1 MMKYISIETTING
14 KFLCP
19 IGTGLIAKLT
29 TGSTSQIKLYSGDS
43 LGAGYADQGLG
54 LQLGGTGFNQAFVDN
69 INAAIVESLQSDY
82 RAKPVAVAIPS
93 GVSVQVFGVD
103 AF

>member
-1 MMKYISIETTING
+1 MIKYISIETENNG

-19 IGTGLIAKLT
+19 IGTGLIVKRNG
-29 TGSTSQIKLYSGDS
+29 TGQIKLVNGDS
-43 LGAGYADQGLG
+43 LGAGYADEGLG
-54 LQLGGTGFNQAFVDN
+54 LSLAGSGFNQALVDN

-82 RAKPVAVAIPS
+82 RAKPVAVTIPS
-93 GVSVQVFGVD
+93 GVSVQVFDVD